1 MGSIGGMIIPCGAEG
16 IANPHCT
23 NTMNALESQV
33 DLLLPELQ
41 KAMDTATEAADKV
54 KELKQ
59 QIKVL
64 IETPQTINCNWGVVI
79 LKKPA
84 RTIKVISKL
93 LTNKINLLKEEGV
106 LTGDSQVNIGE
117 SALSVIFSDKTK

>member
-1 MGSIGGMIIPCGAEG
+1 
-16 IANPHCT
+16 
-23 NTMNALESQV
+23 MNALESQV

-41 KAMDTATEAADKV
+41 KAMDAAAAAADKV

-64 IETPQTINCNWGVVI
+64 IETPQTINCNWGTVI
-79 LKKPA
+79 LKNPA

-117 SALSVIFSDKTK
+117 SALSVTFSDKTK

>member
-1 MGSIGGMIIPCGAEG
+1 
-16 IANPHCT
+16 
-23 NTMNALESQV
+23 MNALESQV

-41 KAMDTATEAADKV
+41 RAMDTASAAADKV

-64 IETPQTINCNWGVVI
+64 IETPQTINCNWGTVI
-79 LKKPA
+79 LKHPA

-117 SALSVIFSDKTK
+117 SALSVTFSDKTK

>member
-1 MGSIGGMIIPCGAEG
+1 
-16 IANPHCT
+16 
-23 NTMNALESQV
+23 MNALESQV

-64 IETPQTINCNWGVVI
+64 IETPQTINCNWGTVI

-106 LTGDSQVNIGE
+106 LTGDSQVIIGE
-117 SALSVIFSDKTK
+117 SALSVTCSDKTK

>member
-1 MGSIGGMIIPCGAEG
+1 MINSSGAGGV
-16 IANPHCT
+16 ANPHCT
-23 NTMNALESQV
+23 NAMNALESQV

-64 IETPQTINCNWGVVI
+64 IEEPQTCNCNWGTVI
-79 LKKPA
+79 LKRPA

-93 LTNKINLLKEEGV
+93 LTNKINLLKEEGII
-106 LTGDSQVNIGE
+106 TGDSQVNIGE
-117 SALSVIFSDKTK
+117 SALSVTFSDKTK

>member
-1 MGSIGGMIIPCGAEG
+1 MGLLGGMIIPCGAEG

-23 NTMNALESQV
+23 ITMNFLESQV

-117 SALSVIFSDKTK
+117 SALSVTFSDKTK